1 MRHSRSLERKNAL
14 ILAAAGE
21 GIYGLDTE
29 GLTTFVN
36 PAAARLLGRSVD
48 ELLEQPMHAVLH
60 HTHADGSQYPR
71 ETCPIYAAFKDGQVH
86 HVKDEVFWRRDGAS
100 FPVEYVATPI
110 EEGNELVGAVVVFR
124 DVTARQ
130 EAETQ
135 LHTALGEVRALT
147 AQLEE
152 ENIYLQEEIR
162 TRHNFGEIIGQS
174 PAIGQVMQAVETVG
188 PTNANVLITGES
200 GTGKELVA
208 RAVHRLSLRQ
218 GRALITVNCASI
230 QRELLESEF
239 FGHLKGAF
247 TGADRDRVG
256 RIQLAHRGTLFL
268 DEVGEIPL
276 ELQAKLL
283 RVLRQGEFERV
294 GDERTLTVD
303 VRVIAATNRDLRQ
316 EVDAGRFR
324 EDLYYRLNVFPIEV
338 VSLRRRREDIPL
350 LAAQFVEQAARRF
363 NQPTVRLTNANLRE
377 LQTANWPGNVRE
389 LMHVIERAVLTAP
402 GGRLRFDL
410 LGRAED
416 PVRDREPATGEVLT
430 EAELRRAHDDNL
442 RAALIQTGW
451 KIYGPGGTAE
461 LLGLK
466 PTAVAARIKK
476 AGLRRPER
484 P

>member
-1 MRHSRSLERKNAL
+1 MVLFAGREAGRPFSPGEQLALLAIAQQAAVGIENLRLNEALMRHSRSLERKNAL

-21 GIYGLDTE
+21 GIYGLDAE
-29 GLTTFVN
+29 GLTTFVD

-48 ELLEQPMHAVLH
+48 EFLEQPMHAVLH
-60 HTHADGSQYPR
+60 HTHADGSPYPR

-147 AQLEE
+147 EQLEE

-162 TRHNFGEIIGQS
+162 TRHNSGEIIGQS

-230 QRELLESEF
+230 PRELLESEF

-247 TGADRDRVG
+247 TGAVRDRVG

-268 DEVGEIPL
+268 DEVGEVPL

-303 VRVIAATNRDLRQ
+303 VRVIAASNRDLRQ

-363 NQPTVRLTNANLRE
+363 NQPAVRLTNVNLRE

-410 LGRAED
+410 PGRAED

-430 EAELRRAHDDNL
+430 EAELR
-442 RAALIQTGW
+442 
-451 KIYGPGGTAE
+451 
-461 LLGLK
+461 
-466 PTAVAARIKK
+466 
-476 AGLRRPER
+476 
-484 P
+484 

>member
-1 MRHSRSLERKNAL
+1 M
-14 ILAAAGE
+14 
-21 GIYGLDTE
+21 
-29 GLTTFVN
+29 
-36 PAAARLLGRSVD
+36 
-48 ELLEQPMHAVLH
+48 
-60 HTHADGSQYPR
+60 
-71 ETCPIYAAFKDGQVH
+71 
-86 HVKDEVFWRRDGAS
+86 
-100 FPVEYVATPI
+100 
-110 EEGNELVGAVVVFR
+110 VFR

-466 PTAVAARIKK
+466 PTTVAARIKK